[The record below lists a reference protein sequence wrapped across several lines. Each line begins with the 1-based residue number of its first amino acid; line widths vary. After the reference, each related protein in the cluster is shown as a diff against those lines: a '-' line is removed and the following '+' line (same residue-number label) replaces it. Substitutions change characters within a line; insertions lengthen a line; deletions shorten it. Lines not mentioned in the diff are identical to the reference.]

1 MISRDDKQQ
10 QFISLW
16 LGNNCKGGLAAIT
29 SFGKTRTAIKCALQ
43 SGAVSTTIIVPTKDL
58 RKQWAI
64 QLKEWNVPNHHIYI
78 VNTAANLHIKTDLLI
93 LDEAHTVGMA
103 NWFQLSWKNASFNK
117 LLWLSATPERKDNNH
132 LDLFKMGKKLMS
144 ITYQEALENGWISD
158 YTMYNVGITLTNE
171 EQLTYNKIDL
181 SLEQLYK
188 EMHNFFPKNVVD
200 IEYIKKKAFEIAG
213 EFLSTKDWNKGKLGK
228 QYYNLIGQRKTL
240 LYNAENKLVKTVNY
254 IKKNVDKKI
263 LVFSQ
268 SQDFADKL
276 QVALGDI
283 CVTIHSGLSD
293 KFREE
298 NLIKFRDKRTK
309 VRVIS
314 SVKALN
320 EGIDI
325 PELDVGICVAGTSS
339 KKDGVQMLGRVC
351 RLYGDKHSLFFNL
364 YIKGSQD
371 LYWLNNRTYSLD
383 KNRIQW
389 I

>member
-1 MISRDDKQQ
+1 MISRDDKQE
-10 QFISLW
+10 QFINLW

-29 SFGKTRTAIKCALQ
+29 SFGKTRTAIKCALR
-43 SGAVSTTIIVPTKDL
+43 SGALSTTIIVPTKDL

-132 LDLFKMGKKLMS
+132 LDLFKMAKKLMS

-158 YTMYNVGITLTNE
+158 YTMYNVGVTLTNE
-171 EQLTYNKIDL
+171 EQLIYNKIDK
-181 SLEQLYK
+181 SLEELYAEMVKLEK
-188 EMHNFFPKNVVD
+188 ED
-200 IEYIKKKAFEIAG
+200 ITTIRKQAFSLANQYLATKTWKYVKIGMEYF
-213 EFLSTKDWNKGKLGK
+213 
-228 QYYNLIGQRKTL
+228 NLIGQRKSL
-240 LYNAENKLVKTVNY
+240 LYNAENKLIRTVNY

-293 KFREE
+293 KERDA

-351 RLYGDKHSLFFNL
+351 RLYGDKHALFFNL

-383 KNRIQW
+383 KNKIQW